1 MTTQSSYSIAIHGG
15 AGNDRQQSAREARI
29 EDSLLSILTQG
40 RAMLDDGAAALDTV
54 VHCTR
59 LLEDDPLY
67 NAGYGAVPNCAGR
80 FELEASVMDG
90 RTLKAGAVTN
100 VDNIRNPVD
109 LARRIMDE
117 TAHIMLAGQGAADFA
132 AANGLASVS
141 QTYFQE
147 GWRKHATT
155 DKDTYGTV
163 GAVARD
169 RHGNLAAATSTGG
182 QAGKLPGRVGDSPLI
197 GAGNSADNE
206 GCAVSCTGWGEDFMR
221 TALAAQVCFL
231 ISRQGLDAHAAA
243 HAAIEY
249 LVAKVNGNGGFILV
263 DRIGN
268 IATAA
273 SSASLRCAWIEQ
285 GGEIKTALQASIR
298 IARAAS

>member
-1 MTTQSSYSIAIHGG
+1 MTTQPSYSIAIHGG
-15 AGNDRQQSAREARI
+15 AGNHRQQSSREALI
-29 EDSLLSILTQG
+29 EYSLRGVLTQG
-40 RAMLDDGAAALDTV
+40 RALLDAGGTALDTV

-100 VDNIRNPVD
+100 VDNIRNPVE
-109 LARRIMDE
+109 LARRIMDQ
-117 TAHIMLAGQGAADFA
+117 TAHVMLAGRGAAEFA
-132 AANGLASVS
+132 AANRLASAS

-155 DKDTYGTV
+155 DKDAYGTV

-169 RHGNLAAATSTGG
+169 RHGDLAAATSTGG
-182 QAGKLPGRVGDSPLI
+182 QVDKLPGRVGDSPLI
-197 GAGNSADNE
+197 GAGNYADND

-231 ISRQGLDAHAAA
+231 ISRQNFDAHAAA
-243 HAAIEY
+243 RAAIET
-249 LVAKVNGNGGFILV
+249 LVSKVNGNGGFILV
-263 DRIGN
+263 DRIGK

-273 SSASLRCAWIEQ
+273 SSASLRCGWIEH